1 PDRFEQPFHM
11 LDFVVGQNVNK
22 WLSLRLNMRNL
33 LDDDFLVKQGDE
45 VVRQFRRGRE
55 FSLGIRIN
63 F

>member
-1 PDRFEQPFHM
+1 M

-22 WLSLRLNMRNL
+22 WLSLRINMRNL

-55 FSLGIRIN
+55 FSLGVRIN